1 MDWALHQQQ
10 VRFDIRAERAEYEY
24 LFKHQARVLQDRLP
38 RRGGGDRTKEI
49 PIAEWEKV
57 YRKEAQARRLLHQ
70 ARVLAWGKEK
80 RYYYAHKQNQV
91 TDLLAI
97 AVGTPVARCPPHR
110 PGRALISASGSSL
123 G

>member
-24 LFKHQARVLQDRLP
+24 LFKLQARVLQDRLA

-49 PIAEWEKV
+49 PIAEWERV
-57 YRKEAQARRLLHQ
+57 YRKEAQARKLLHQ

-80 RYYYAHKQNQV
+80 RYYYAQKQN
-91 TDLLAI
+91 
-97 AVGTPVARCPPHR
+97 RS
-110 PGRALISASGSSL
+110 LISWRNIAISNNVGLCQALLSTRE
-123 G
+123 

>member
-24 LFKHQARVLQDRLP
+24 LFKHQARVLQDRLA

-49 PIAEWEKV
+49 PIAEWERV
-57 YRKEAQARRLLHQ
+57 YRKEAQARKLLHQ

-80 RYYYAHKQNQV
+80 RYYYAQKQNQV
-91 TDLLAI
+91 ADLLA
-97 AVGTPVARCPPHR
+97 
-110 PGRALISASGSSL
+110 
-123 G
+123 